1 MKITKLWK
9 VVLAVTLVVW
19 GLLLLDI
26 ITFSSAPDIVGIGAI
41 AAGVLLLI
49 DK

>member
-1 MKITKLWK
+1 MKISKLWK
-9 VVLAVTLVVW
+9 VVLAITLMAW
-19 GLLLLDI
+19 GLVLLDVVS
-26 ITFSSAPDIVGIGAI
+26 FSSDILGIGAI